1 MAAAAAAFVAF
12 CASSHSCWRRRSS
25 SISRERREEGLEKG
39 GCGFVTGVGVDVV
52 VGVLGCGGGGGV
64 GVVMAGDAGLAKG
77 DLRCGEGWRGLEEA

>member
-1 MAAAAAAFVAF
+1 M
-12 CASSHSCWRRRSS
+12 
-25 SISRERREEGLEKG
+25 EKG
-39 GCGFVTGVGVDVV
+39 ACGFVTGVGVDVV